1 LNVIRQNRA
10 DFEHEKLVHP
20 QTHSHTHKKFIT
32 TPKNI
37 DQVPSALFG
46 VFNIHNRQQQL
57 KAATFF
63 KVARSVTQAHTHA
76 ISLGDRAGAVYGGR
90 TVQNGYMKTARH
102 LITFLHSECGFWRI
116 ENNPPAN
123 YPST

>member
-1 LNVIRQNRA
+1 LNVIRQNGA

-76 ISLGDRAGAVYGGR
+76 IFDQGLRRLMGGR
-90 TVQNGYMKTARH
+90 EERA
-102 LITFLHSECGFWRI
+102 
-116 ENNPPAN
+116 
-123 YPST
+123 STKWIHEKLRGI